1 LRFSARLLLMIA
13 DMHCHYPTHLLA
25 EDPGLPLSGTPDL
38 TAKAMTKV
46 SGRPGWVN
54 KLRALA
60 LKTAANFL
68 NYEDDRWRVSLDELE
83 RGDVRAV
90 FSVLMEPGAEYDFDE
105 PYGAPPE
112 DTYFGDLL
120 NRLKGVEDDLQRI
133 DPLGER
139 HRIVS
144 TAAELDETTAA
155 GKVAFMHCVEGGFL
169 LGKDVEEIKANV
181 ATLKQKGVVYV
192 TLAHLFW
199 RDVATNAPA
208 IPFLKDGLYKAIFR
222 QPRQGLSELGRA
234 AVEAMYEHRILI
246 DLTHMSERAM
256 DETFALLDEL
266 DRKYGAQP
274 TEHPVLATHAGY
286 RFGKQ
291 EYMLTPER
299 ISKIAVRGGVIG
311 LILAR
316 HQLNEKA
323 GVVDPD
329 DPVETPKVLKNHID
343 AIRRYVP
350 THTNAH
356 VGIGSDL
363 DGFIKPTVAGIDT
376 AGDLAT
382 LVAPLQRAYGDD
394 AEMILSGNAI
404 NVAKSALG

>member
-1 LRFSARLLLMIA
+1 MIA

-25 EDPGLPLSGTPDL
+25 EDPGLELAAADPATQ
-38 TAKAMTKV
+38 AMTKV

-60 LKTAANFL
+60 LKTAANVL

-112 DTYFGDLL
+112 DTYFGDILH
-120 NRLKGVEDDLQRI
+120 RLKGVEDDLERI
-133 DPLGER
+133 DPDNER
-139 HRIVS
+139 HRIVAS
-144 TAAELDETTAA
+144 AAELDETTAA

-169 LGKDVEEIKANV
+169 LGKSPEEIRHNV
-181 ATLKQKGVVYV
+181 GLLKEKHVVYV

-208 IPFLKDGLYKAIFR
+208 IPFLGERLYRTIFCQPKVGLT
-222 QPRQGLSELGRA
+222 ELGRA

-256 DETFALLDEL
+256 DETLDLLDEL
-266 DRKYGAQP
+266 DGKTGAKP
-274 TEHPVLATHAGY
+274 GEYPVLATHAGY

-291 EYMLTPER
+291 EYMLTAER
-299 ISKIAVRGGVIG
+299 IRRIAVRDGVIG

-316 HQLNEKA
+316 HQLNDHA

-329 DPVETPKVLKNHID
+329 DPKETPKVLQRHID
-343 AIRRYVP
+343 AIRRSVP
-350 THTNAH
+350 SHTNAH

-363 DGFIKPTVAGIDT
+363 DGFIKPTVAGIET
-376 AGDLAT
+376 AGDLAS
-382 LVAPLQRAYGDD
+382 LKAPLREAYGDD
-394 AEMILSGNAI
+394 AEAILCGNA
-404 NVAKSALG
+404 VRAAKVALGRR

>member
-1 LRFSARLLLMIA
+1 VIA

-25 EDPGLPLSGTPDL
+25 EDPGLELAAADPATQ
-38 TAKAMTKV
+38 AMTKV

-60 LKTAANFL
+60 LKVAANIL

-105 PYGAPPE
+105 PYGAAPE
-112 DTYFGDLL
+112 DTYFGDILH
-120 NRLKGVEDDLQRI
+120 RLKGVEDDLKRI
-133 DPLGER
+133 DPDRKR
-139 HRIVS
+139 HRIVAS
-144 TAAELDETTAA
+144 EAELDETIAA
-155 GKVAFMHCVEGGFL
+155 GKVAFMHCIEGGFL
-169 LGKDVEEIKANV
+169 LGRSPKEIQHNV
-181 ATLKQKGVVYV
+181 ALLKAKHVVYV

-208 IPFLKDGLYKAIFR
+208 IPFLGEWLYRAVFR
-222 QPRQGLSELGRA
+222 QPKVGLTELGRA
-234 AVEAMYEHRILI
+234 AVEAMYEHRILV

-256 DETFALLDEL
+256 DETLDLLAELDE
-266 DRKYGAQP
+266 RTGAKP
-274 TEHPVLATHAGY
+274 TEHPVIATHAGY
-286 RFGKQ
+286 RFGNQ

-299 ISKIAVRGGVIG
+299 IRRIALRDGVIG

-316 HQLNEKA
+316 HQLNDGA
-323 GVVDPD
+323 GVVDPN
-329 DPVETPKVLKNHID
+329 DPVETPKVLQKHID
-343 AIRRYVP
+343 EIRRCVP

-382 LVAPLQRAYGDD
+382 LVAPLRRAYGDD
-394 AEMILSGNAI
+394 ADAILSGNAI
-404 NVAKSALG
+404 RVAKTALG

>member
-1 LRFSARLLLMIA
+1 MIA

-25 EDPGLPLSGTPDL
+25 EDPGLELAAADPD
-38 TAKAMTKV
+38 TQAMTKV

-60 LKTAANFL
+60 LKTAANL
-68 NYEDDRWRVSLDELE
+68 INYEDDRWRVSLDELE
-83 RGDVRAV
+83 RGNVRAV

-112 DTYFGDLL
+112 DTYFGDILH
-120 NRLKGVEDDLQRI
+120 RLRGVEEDLKRI
-133 DPLGER
+133 DPENR
-139 HRIVS
+139 RQRVVTS
-144 TAAELDETTAA
+144 AADLDATLAA
-155 GKVAFMHCVEGGFL
+155 GKVAFMHCVEGGL
-169 LGKDVEEIKANV
+169 HLGRDPEEIKANV
-181 ATLKQKGVVYV
+181 ATLKGKHVVYV

-199 RDVATNAPA
+199 RQVATNAPA
-208 IPFLKDGLYKAIFR
+208 IPFLGERLYNLIFR
-222 QPRQGLSELGRA
+222 QPKVGLTGRGRA
-234 AVEAMYEHRILI
+234 AVEAMYEQRMLI

-256 DETFALLDEL
+256 DETLDLLDEL
-266 DRKYGAQP
+266 DRRTGAAAA
-274 TEHPVLATHAGY
+274 EHPIVATHAGY

-299 ISKIAVRGGVIG
+299 IRRIAARGGVIG

-316 HQLNEKA
+316 HQLYEEA
-323 GVVDPD
+323 GVVRPD
-329 DPVETPKVLKNHID
+329 DPAETPRVLRAHID
-343 AIRRYVP
+343 EIRRHVP
-350 THTNAH
+350 DHTNAH

-382 LVAPLQRAYGDD
+382 LEAPLREAYGDD
-394 AEMILSGNAI
+394 AEMILSGNAVR
-404 NVAKSALG
+404 VAKTALG

>member
-1 LRFSARLLLMIA
+1 MIA

-25 EDPGLPLSGTPDL
+25 EDPGLTLAAADPATE
-38 TAKAMTKV
+38 AMTKV
-46 SGRPGWVN
+46 SGRPGCVN
-54 KLRALA
+54 KLRAFA
-60 LKTAANFL
+60 LKTAANVI

-105 PYGAPPE
+105 PYGAAPE

-120 NRLKGVEDDLQRI
+120 HRLNGVEANLKQI
-133 DPLGER
+133 DPGNER
-139 HRIVS
+139 QRVVS
-144 TAAELDETTAA
+144 SAADLEATLAA
-155 GKVAFMHCVEGGFL
+155 GKVAFMHCVEGGL
-169 LGKDVEEIKANV
+169 HLGKDPDEVKDNV
-181 ATLKQKGVVYV
+181 ATLKDRHVVYV

-199 RDVATNAPA
+199 RQVATNAPA
-208 IPFLKDGLYKAIFR
+208 IPFLPEWLYKAVFR
-222 QPRQGLSELGRA
+222 QPKIGLTERGRA
-234 AVEAMYEHRILI
+234 AVEAMYEHRMLI

-256 DETFALLDEL
+256 DETLDLLDEL
-266 DRKYGAQP
+266 DRKTGAAP
-274 TEHPVLATHAGY
+274 DEHPIVATHAGY

-299 ISKIAVRGGVIG
+299 IRRIAARGGVIG
-311 LILAR
+311 LIMAR

-323 GVVDPD
+323 GVKDPD
-329 DPVETPKVLKNHID
+329 DPVETPRVLKNHID
-343 AIRRYVP
+343 AIRGCVP
-350 THTNAH
+350 DHTNAY

-382 LVAPLQRAYGDD
+382 LVAPLQRDFGAD
-394 AEMILSGNAI
+394 AEMILSGNAV
-404 NVAKSALG
+404 NVVKKALG

>member
-1 LRFSARLLLMIA
+1 MIA

-25 EDPGLPLSGTPDL
+25 EDPGLELAAADPVTQ
-38 TAKAMTKV
+38 AMTKV

-54 KLRALA
+54 KLRAFA
-60 LKTAANFL
+60 LKTAANL
-68 NYEDDRWRVSLDELE
+68 INYEDDRWRVSLDELE

-112 DTYFGDLL
+112 DTYFGDVLH
-120 NRLKGVEDDLQRI
+120 RLEGVEADLRRI
-133 DPLGER
+133 DPENR
-139 HRIVS
+139 RQRVVAS
-144 TAAELDETTAA
+144 AADLDATLAA
-155 GKVAFMHCVEGGFL
+155 GKVAFMHCVEAGLHLGGT
-169 LGKDVEEIKANV
+169 VEEVKANV
-181 ATLKQKGVVYV
+181 ATLKGKHVVYV

-199 RDVATNAPA
+199 RQVATNAPA
-208 IPFLKDGLYKAIFR
+208 IPFLGERLYKAIFR
-222 QPRQGLSELGRA
+222 QPRLGLTELGRA
-234 AVEAMYEHRILI
+234 AVEAMYEQRMLI

-256 DETFALLDEL
+256 DETLDLLDEL
-266 DRKYGAQP
+266 DRRTCARP
-274 TEHPVLATHAGY
+274 EEHPVLATHAGF

-299 ISKIAVRGGVIG
+299 ISRIAARDGVIG

-316 HQLNEKA
+316 HQLND
-323 GVVDPD
+323 GVSIPDPD
-329 DPVETPKVLKNHID
+329 DPVETPKVLRRHID
-343 AIRRYVP
+343 EIRRHVP
-350 THTNAH
+350 GHTNAH

-382 LVAPLQRAYGDD
+382 LAAPLRQAYGED
-394 AEMILSGNAI
+394 AEMILSGNALR
-404 NVAKSALG
+404 VARTALG

>member
-1 LRFSARLLLMIA
+1 MIS

-25 EDPGLPLSGTPDL
+25 EDPGLPLEGSRDPVT
-38 TAKAMTKV
+38 KAMIKV

-60 LKTAANFL
+60 LKTAANFI

-112 DTYFGDLL
+112 DTYFGDIV
-120 NRLKGVEDDLQRI
+120 NRLEGVEDDLRRI
-133 DPLGER
+133 DPEGRR
-139 HRIVS
+139 HKVVK

-155 GKVAFMHCVEGGFL
+155 GKVAFMHCVEGGFH
-169 LGKDVEEIKANV
+169 LGGEVEEIKANV
-181 ATLKQKGVVYV
+181 AALKRRGVVYV
-192 TLAHLFW
+192 VLAHLFW
-199 RDVATNAPA
+199 REVATNAPA
-208 IPFLKDGLYKAIFR
+208 IPFLPDWLYTKVFR
-222 QPRQGLSELGRA
+222 QPGIGLTELGRA
-234 AVEAMYEHRILI
+234 AVEAMYEHNILV

-256 DETFALLDEL
+256 DETLDLLDEL
-266 DRKYGAQP
+266 DRKHGAAP
-274 TEHPVLATHAGY
+274 AEHPVIASHAGF

-299 ISKIAVRGGVIG
+299 IRRIASRGGVIG

-316 HQLNEKA
+316 HQLNDGIDLA
-323 GVVDPD
+323 DAN
-329 DPVETPKVLKNHID
+329 DPVETPKVLKRHID
-343 AIRRYVP
+343 EIRRHVP
-350 THTNAH
+350 GNTNAH

-376 AGDLAT
+376 AGDLAS
-382 LVAPLQRAYGDD
+382 LVAPLRQAYGED
-394 AEMILSGNAI
+394 AEMILSGNAV
-404 NVAKSALG
+404 NVAKTALGT

>member
-1 LRFSARLLLMIA
+1 MIA

-25 EDPGLPLSGTPDL
+25 EDPGLELAAADPATQ
-38 TAKAMTKV
+38 AMTKV

-54 KLRALA
+54 KFRAFALR
-60 LKTAANFL
+60 TAANFI
-68 NYEDDRWRVSLDELE
+68 NYEDDRWRVSLEELE

-105 PYGAPPE
+105 PYGAAPE
-112 DTYFGDLL
+112 DTYFGDILH
-120 NRLKGVEDDLQRI
+120 RLRGVEADLKRI
-133 DPLGER
+133 DPQGER
-139 HRIVS
+139 ARVVTS
-144 TAAELDETTAA
+144 AADLEATLAA
-155 GKVAFMHCVEGGFL
+155 GRVAFMHCVEGGL
-169 LGKDVEEIKANV
+169 HLGKDVEEIKANV
-181 ATLKQKGVVYV
+181 ATLKREHVVYV

-199 RDVATNAPA
+199 RQVATNAPA
-208 IPFLKDGLYKAIFR
+208 IPFLGERLYRFFFR
-222 QPRQGLSELGRA
+222 QPKVGLTELGRA
-234 AVEAMYEHRILI
+234 AVEEMYEQRMLI

-256 DETFALLDEL
+256 DETLDLLDEL
-266 DRKYGAQP
+266 DRRTGAAP
-274 TEHPVLATHAGY
+274 EEHPVVATHAGY

-299 ISKIAVRGGVIG
+299 IRRIALRGGVIG

-316 HQLNEKA
+316 HQLNEEA

-329 DPVETPKVLKNHID
+329 DPAETPKVLRAHID
-343 AIRRYVP
+343 EIRRHVP
-350 THTNAH
+350 SHTNAH

-382 LVAPLQRAYGDD
+382 LEAPLRQAYGDD
-394 AEMILSGNAI
+394 AEMILSGNAL
-404 NVAKSALG
+404 NVAKAALG

>member
-1 LRFSARLLLMIA
+1 MIA

-25 EDPGLPLSGTPDL
+25 EDPGLTLAAADPA
-38 TAKAMTKV
+38 TAAITKV

-54 KLRALA
+54 KLRAFA
-60 LKTAANFL
+60 LKTAANVI

-112 DTYFGDLL
+112 DTYFGDILHRL
-120 NRLKGVEDDLQRI
+120 NGVEANLKQI
-133 DPLGER
+133 DPGNER
-139 HRIVS
+139 QRVVTS
-144 TAAELDETTAA
+144 AADLEATLAA
-155 GKVAFMHCVEGGFL
+155 GKVAFIHCVEGGMH
-169 LGKDVEEIKANV
+169 LGREPEEVKANV
-181 ATLKQKGVVYV
+181 AILKERHVVYV

-199 RDVATNAPA
+199 RQVATNAPA
-208 IPFLKDGLYKAIFR
+208 IPFLPEWLYKLVFR
-222 QPRQGLSELGRA
+222 QPKIGLTQRGRA
-234 AVEAMYEHRILI
+234 AVEAMYEQRMLI

-256 DETFALLDEL
+256 DETLDLLDEL
-266 DRKYGAQP
+266 DRKTGAP
-274 TEHPVLATHAGY
+274 PGEHPVVATHAGF

-299 ISKIAVRGGVIG
+299 IRRIAARDGVIG

-316 HQLNEKA
+316 HQINDNA
-323 GVVDPD
+323 GLVDPD
-329 DPVETPKVLKNHID
+329 DPAETPKVLKAHID
-343 AIRRYVP
+343 EIRRHVP
-350 THTNAH
+350 DHTNAH

-363 DGFIKPTVAGIDT
+363 DGFIKPTVAGIET
-376 AGDLAT
+376 AGDLKM
-382 LVAPLQRAYGDD
+382 LVEPLQEEYGDD

-404 NVAKSALG
+404 NVVKRALG

>member
-1 LRFSARLLLMIA
+1 MIA
-13 DMHCHYPTHLLA
+13 DMHCHYPMHLLA
-25 EDPGLPLSGTPDL
+25 EDPGLPLEGSRDPATR
-38 TAKAMTKV
+38 TMIRV

-54 KLRALA
+54 KLRAFA
-60 LKTAANFL
+60 LKTAANVI

-90 FSVLMEPGAEYDFDE
+90 FSVLFEPGAEFDFDE

-120 NRLKGVEDDLQRI
+120 NRLDGVEEDLKGL

-144 TAAELDETTAA
+144 TAADLDATTAA
-155 GKVAFMHCVEGGFL
+155 GKVAFMHCVEGGFH
-169 LGKDVEEIKANV
+169 LGRTVEEVRTNV
-181 ATLKQKGVVYV
+181 GILKQRGVVYV

-208 IPFLKDGLYKAIFR
+208 IPFLPEGLYKAIFR
-222 QPRQGLSELGRA
+222 QPKQGLSPLGRA
-234 AVEAMYEHRILI
+234 AVEAMYEHRILV

-256 DETFALLDEL
+256 DETLDLLDHL
-266 DRKYGAQP
+266 DGENEGAEA
-274 TEHPVLATHAGY
+274 TDYPVLVTHAGF

-291 EYMLTPER
+291 EYMLARER
-299 ISKIAVRGGVIG
+299 IGRIAARGGVIG

-316 HQLNEKA
+316 HQLNESA
-323 GVVDPD
+323 GVRDAD
-329 DPVETPKVLKNHID
+329 DPVETPRVMKAHID
-343 AIRRYVP
+343 AIRGCVP
-350 THTNAH
+350 DHTNAY

-363 DGFIKPTVAGIDT
+363 DGFIKPTCAGIET

-382 LVAPLQRAYGDD
+382 LVAPLRRDFGDD
-394 AEMILSGNAI
+394 AEMILSGNAL
-404 NVAKSALG
+404 NAVRRVLA

>member
-1 LRFSARLLLMIA
+1 MIA
-13 DMHCHYPTHLLA
+13 DMHCHYPMHLLA
-25 EDPGLPLSGTPDL
+25 ADPGVPLEGSKDPAT
-38 TAKAMTKV
+38 KAMVKV

-54 KLRALA
+54 KLRAFA
-60 LKTAANFL
+60 LKTAANVI

-90 FSVLMEPGAEYDFDE
+90 FSVLFEPGAEFDFDE

-112 DTYFGDLL
+112 DTYFGDVL
-120 NRLKGVEDDLQRI
+120 NRLEGVEKDLKEI
-133 DPLGER
+133 DPAGER
-139 HRIVS
+139 HRIVA
-144 TAAELDETTAA
+144 TAADLDATIAA
-155 GKVAFMHCVEGGFL
+155 KKVAFMHCVEGGFH
-169 LGKDVEEIKANV
+169 LGKTVEEVKRNV
-181 ATLKQKGVVYV
+181 GILKQRGVVYV

-208 IPFLKDGLYKAIFR
+208 IPFLPEGVYKFVFR
-222 QPRQGLSELGRA
+222 QPDYGLSPLGRA
-234 AVEAMYEHRILI
+234 AVEAMYEQRILV

-256 DETFALLDEL
+256 DETLDLLDEL
-266 DRKYGAQP
+266 DRKNEGAHP
-274 TEHPVLATHAGY
+274 ADYPVLATHAGY

-299 ISKIAVRGGVIG
+299 IKRIAARGGVIG

-323 GVVDPD
+323 GVKDPD
-329 DPVETPKVLKNHID
+329 DPVETPRVLKNHID
-343 AIRRYVP
+343 AIRGCVP
-350 THTNAH
+350 DHTNAY

-382 LVAPLQRAYGDD
+382 LVAPLQRDFGAD
-394 AEMILSGNAI
+394 AEMILSGNAVNAVKKI
-404 NVAKSALG
+404 LG